1 MDVTK
6 LNTYAYTHDEITNMN
21 ALLEM
26 AMFMEQDPARLDE
39 AFNPASLAKAAGSLM
54 KASGL
59 HVKKGDG
66 LMQMAMR
73 SGKLMA
79 QFIWYA
85 IKASKGDKEAA
96 EKVKEIANTKITKE
110 QVIDFIL
117 KLDMA
122 TAHILTTPI
131 HTIDAITGWHIWA
144 NVKSKAS
151 TGFDKAKVALQ
162 QLIDV
167 AKGVEAKV
175 ATQLQGYVQSI
186 AQMLGLEGAV
196 KGT

>member
-1 MDVTK
+1 MDVSK
-6 LNTYAYTHDEITNMN
+6 LNTYMYSHEELQNMN

-26 AMFMEQDPARLDE
+26 AMFMSHDVQRIDE
-39 AFNPASLAKAAGSLM
+39 AFDVGSLTKAAGSLM

-66 LMQMAMR
+66 LVQLAMR

-85 IKASKGDKEAA
+85 IKAAKGDKEAQQ
-96 EKVKEIANTKITKE
+96 KVKEIANTEITKE

-122 TAHILTTPI
+122 TAHVLTTPI
-131 HTIDAITGWHIWA
+131 HTIEAITGWHIWA
-144 NVKSKAS
+144 NVKDKVS
-151 TGFDKAKVALQ
+151 GGYEKAKEALKN
-162 QLIDV
+162 LIDV
-167 AKGVEAKV
+167 AKGVEQKIASK
-175 ATQLQGYVQSI
+175 LQVYVQDI
-186 AQMLGLEGAV
+186 AQMLGLEGIF
-196 KGT
+196 KGV